1 MKDWIE
7 KRIKE
12 MKSDNVIPLDNWRE
26 FYNRKIED
34 LHYKLEDNIK
44 TRNKLTEVLNA
55 KAQTF
60 VNTCRGDSSDNN
72 GERM

>member
-12 MKSDNVIPLDNWRE
+12 IKSDNVVSLDTWRDY
-26 FYNRKIED
+26 YNRID
-34 LHYKLEDNIK
+34 INIR

-60 VNTCRGDSSDNN
+60 VDTCRGDSSDNN

>member
-12 MKSDNVIPLDNWRE
+12 IKSDNVVSLDTWRDY
-26 FYNRKIED
+26 YNRID
-34 LHYKLEDNIK
+34 SNIQS
-44 TRNKLTEVLNA
+44 RNKLTEVLNA

-60 VNTCRGDSSDNN
+60 VNTCRGESSDNN

>member
-12 MKSDNVIPLDNWRE
+12 IKLDNVIPLDTWRD
-26 FYNRKIED
+26 FYNRID
-34 LHYKLEDNIK
+34 INIR
-44 TRNKLTEVLNA
+44 TRNKLTEVFNA
-55 KAQTF
+55 EAQTLI
-60 VNTCRGDSSDNN
+60 NSCRGDSSDNN

>member
-12 MKSDNVIPLDNWRE
+12 MKSDNVIPLNNWRE
-26 FYNRKIED
+26 YYNRKI
-34 LHYKLEDNIK
+34 EDNIK

-60 VNTCRGDSSDNN
+60 VNTCRGESSDNN

>member
-12 MKSDNVIPLDNWRE
+12 IKSDNVISLDTWRDY
-26 FYNRKIED
+26 YNRID
-34 LHYKLEDNIK
+34 INIR

>member
-12 MKSDNVIPLDNWRE
+12 IKSDNVVSLDTWRDY
-26 FYNRKIED
+26 YNRID
-34 LHYKLEDNIK
+34 INIR

>member
-12 MKSDNVIPLDNWRE
+12 MKSDNVIPLNNWRE
-26 FYNRKIED
+26 YYNRKI
-34 LHYKLEDNIK
+34 EDNIK

-60 VNTCRGDSSDNN
+60 VNTCRGESSDNN
-72 GERM
+72 GKRM

>member
-12 MKSDNVIPLDNWRE
+12 IKSDNVISLDTWRDY
-26 FYNRKIED
+26 YNRID
-34 LHYKLEDNIK
+34 INIR

-60 VNTCRGDSSDNN
+60 VDTCRGESSDNN

>member
-12 MKSDNVIPLDNWRE
+12 IKSDNVISLDTWRDY
-26 FYNRKIED
+26 YNRID
-34 LHYKLEDNIK
+34 INIR

-60 VNTCRGDSSDNN
+60 VDTCRGDSSDNN

>member
-12 MKSDNVIPLDNWRE
+12 IKSDNVIPLDTWRD
-26 FYNRKIED
+26 FYNRID
-34 LHYKLEDNIK
+34 INIR

-60 VNTCRGDSSDNN
+60 VDTCRGDSSDNN

>member
-12 MKSDNVIPLDNWRE
+12 IKSDNVIPLDTWRD
-26 FYNRKIED
+26 FYNRID
-34 LHYKLEDNIK
+34 INIR
-44 TRNKLTEVLNA
+44 TRNKLTEVFNA
-55 KAQTF
+55 EAQTF
-60 VNTCRGDSSDNN
+60 INSCRGDSSDNN

>member
-12 MKSDNVIPLDNWRE
+12 IKSDNVIPLDTWRDY
-26 FYNRKIED
+26 YNRID
-34 LHYKLEDNIK
+34 INIR
-44 TRNKLTEVLNA
+44 TRNKLTEVFNGE
-55 KAQTF
+55 AQTLI
-60 VNTCRGDSSDNN
+60 NSCRGDSSDNN

>member
-12 MKSDNVIPLDNWRE
+12 IKSDNVVSLDTWRDY
-26 FYNRKIED
+26 YNRID
-34 LHYKLEDNIK
+34 SNIQS
-44 TRNKLTEVLNA
+44 RNKLTEVLNA

-60 VNTCRGDSSDNN
+60 VNTCRG
-72 GERM
+72 